1 MCSRMEKCFN
11 GLIITDVGF
20 TSKVKVSHSMWK
32 KQYNATEYK
41 VQRKKKKNDSGRGY
55 RKSHQLLPTQ
65 HNSHCHK
72 FSKTKCDHQLY
83 SQAFHTP

>member
-41 VQRKKKKNDSGRGY
+41 VQRKKKKE
-55 RKSHQLLPTQ
+55 
-65 HNSHCHK
+65 
-72 FSKTKCDHQLY
+72 
-83 SQAFHTP
+83 